1 MLNLNVNLLLANYLF
16 VVPAA
21 MSNHLAFDLRYIPLE
36 GTNMLQY
43 EMIFV
48 IQDQCLVQCNINWP
62 L

>member
-1 MLNLNVNLLLANYLF
+1 MYY
-16 VVPAA
+16 VVPVA
-21 MSNHLAFDLRYIPLE
+21 MTNRLASYLRYIPLE